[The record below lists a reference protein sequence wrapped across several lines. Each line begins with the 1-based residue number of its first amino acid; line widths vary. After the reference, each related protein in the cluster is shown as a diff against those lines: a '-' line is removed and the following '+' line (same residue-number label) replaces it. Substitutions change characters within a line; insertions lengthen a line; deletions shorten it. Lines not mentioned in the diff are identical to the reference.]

1 MTKFDT
7 QIHCDENFD
16 LSPAQLEELMRESA
30 EIQDAQETFF
40 EGIFEEG
47 HTDVAYDS
55 WKNSQVFGGIFLD

>member
-16 LSPAQLEELMRESA
+16 LTPSQLEELLRESA
-30 EIQDAQETFF
+30 EIQDSQETFF

-47 HTDVAYDS
+47 HTDVTYDS
-55 WKNSQVFGGIFLD
+55 WKNSRVFGGIFLD

>member
-1 MTKFDT
+1 MNSFDL
-7 QIHCDENFD
+7 QNNCDENFD

-55 WKNSQVFGGIFLD
+55 WKDSQVFGGIFLD